1 MTTTFC
7 PASLVDT
14 APSPHL
20 VAERLNDG
28 SATPRLSTAAALG
41 LPTMPPLPEPGD
53 PLAPLRGRS
62 IPMLALHDRIRRIAT
77 TDATVLIS
85 GETGTGKEL
94 VARAVHG
101 LGSRRAGAFVALNCG
116 AVSGSLVESELFG
129 HERGSFTGANLRR
142 NGVFSQ
148 AHQGT
153 LFLEEFTEMALDLQV
168 RLLRV
173 LETGTFQRIGGEE
186 TLQVDVRILA
196 ATHRDLSEQV
206 SRGVFRQDLLYRLN
220 TATVVVPPL
229 RERTEDIEP
238 LARHFL
244 DEASRAIG
252 TSARDFS
259 LEALARLRAYAWP
272 GNVRELRNVIERAVL
287 VADGGAIGPDD
298 LGDRVAASGA
308 SSSRIDSQPGAMAAA
323 IGAVAPTGEHL
334 DFRDRIRAI
343 ETDLILDALK
353 KANGN
358 QTEAA
363 RILRMPLRTLVH
375 KLKAYGLRS
384 E

>member
-53 PLAPLRGRS
+53 PLAPLHGRS

-129 HERGSFTGANLRR
+129 HERGSFTGANRR
-142 NGVFSQ
+142 HHGVFSQ

-153 LFLEEFTEMALDLQV
+153 LFLDEVTEMALDLQV

-196 ATHRDLSEQV
+196 ATNQDPLAAVRAGRLREDLY
-206 SRGVFRQDLLYRLN
+206 YRLQ
-220 TATVVVPPL
+220 VLPLPLPPL
-229 RERTEDIEP
+229 RHRDGDVEL

-244 DEASRAIG
+244 AELNRRHATDKTFTPAALQ
-252 TSARDFS
+252 S
-259 LEALARLRAYAWP
+259 LCRHSWP
-272 GNVRELRNVIERAVL
+272 GNVRELAHFVEHAYL
-287 VADGGAIGPDD
+287 MADGQLEAKE
-298 LGDRVAASGA
+298 LRSDRLPQAAPESVEVRVGMSVAAAERQLVLATMRHCHGNKTSA
-308 SSSRIDSQPGAMAAA
+308 SLLLGISLKTLYCRLNLYAAST
-323 IGAVAPTGEHL
+323 AVA
-334 DFRDRIRAI
+334 
-343 ETDLILDALK
+343 
-353 KANGN
+353 
-358 QTEAA
+358 
-363 RILRMPLRTLVH
+363 VH
-375 KLKAYGLRS
+375 G
-384 E
+384 